1 MLKKSASG
9 VLASLRGSTYR
20 SVRLASSLAA
30 ALLDSLF
37 EHPEVVLNVRTV
49 QNRSAIWLAS
59 IKFSRSPVEEETWC

>member
-30 ALLDSLF
+30 ALLEGLF
-37 EHPEVVLNVRTV
+37 EHSEVIEVFTPAELFH
-49 QNRSAIWLAS
+49 QWFMHKPSFSAACW
-59 IKFSRSPVEEETWC
+59 SRQGI